1 MFPTDDDE
9 YKLKRIPHYYGD
21 VVRIIF
27 VIAGLTMLIFLP
39 IFKDLVV
46 VPISSVILVIICIDL
61 FAGLTNP
68 LQKWIS
74 LVNLIISL
82 SAFIIFE
89 SIAVDY
95 FSTSEKLY
103 ASVNQ
108 FLALLFFL
116 SLYFSTKTFRGFL
129 VKDR

>member
-1 MFPTDDDE
+1 MFPTDDE
-9 YKLKRIPHYYGD
+9 EKHKKIPHYYGD
-21 VVRIIF
+21 IVRVIF
-27 VIAGLTMLIFLP
+27 VIAGILMLVFLP
-39 IFKDLVV
+39 IFKDLIV
-46 VPISSVILVIICIDL
+46 VPVGIAIFVIISVDL

-74 LVNLIISL
+74 LINLFISL

-89 SIAVDY
+89 TIAVDY

-108 FLALLFFL
+108 ILAFLFFL

-129 VKDR
+129 AK